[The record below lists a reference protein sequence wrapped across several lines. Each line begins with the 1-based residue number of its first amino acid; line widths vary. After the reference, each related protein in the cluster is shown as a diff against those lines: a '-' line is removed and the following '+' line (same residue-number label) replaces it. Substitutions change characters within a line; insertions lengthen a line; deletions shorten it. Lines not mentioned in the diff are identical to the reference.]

1 MKSQLKLLIE
11 IFITFFKIGSFTF
24 GGGYAMIP
32 LIEKEVVENKKWVTP
47 EEVVDV
53 FAVAQ
58 SMPGAIAINSST
70 FIGYKISGKKGA
82 IVATLGVI
90 LPSFLIITLIAIFF
104 SKFQNAPAVEAV
116 FSGIRP
122 AIVGLISFAAV
133 KVSKTS
139 IVDRTGLILALLS
152 IFLVVIFDVQP
163 IFIILG
169 GAAIGLAIYHLSPK
183 STSKILSNGGNK
195 N

>member
-1 MKSQLKLLIE
+1 
-11 IFITFFKIGSFTF
+11 
-24 GGGYAMIP
+24 
-32 LIEKEVVENKKWVTP
+32 
-47 EEVVDV
+47 VVDV

-82 IVATLGVI
+82 IIATLGVI

-139 IVDRTGLILALLS
+139 IVDRTGLILAILS
-152 IFLVVIFDVQP
+152 ILLVVIFDIQP

-183 STSKILSNGGNK
+183 ALLKY
-195 N
+195 